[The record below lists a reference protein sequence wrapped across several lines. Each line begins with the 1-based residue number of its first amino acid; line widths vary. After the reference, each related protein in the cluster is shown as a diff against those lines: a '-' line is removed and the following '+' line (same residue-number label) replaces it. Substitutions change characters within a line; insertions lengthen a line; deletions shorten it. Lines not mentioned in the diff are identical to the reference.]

1 MWQRGMDQ
9 KASAQPYSIPERK
22 ALLVDEYPEDLQFY
36 STILEAYGFRVRRC
50 RTYLEGVRC
59 LGEEAFD
66 FVIVSQGTHSFE
78 GSWVLMR
85 AIEVNPSLP
94 ALVVAR
100 SFDIDCYQEAMQ
112 LGAMDYLV
120 EPLTVWEIGRLLER
134 SQRVKNLASSLGITR
149 RRAAWEGRYC
159 GPANSA
165 EAVLER
171 GAQTSSTR

>member
-1 MWQRGMDQ
+1 MGMRGDDQ
-9 KASAQPYSIPERK
+9 KASVRPHGVPRRK
-22 ALLVDEYPEDLQFY
+22 ALLVDEYPEGLQFY
-36 STILEAYGFRVRRC
+36 STVLEAYGYRIRRC
-50 RTYLEGVRC
+50 RSYLEGVRC

-66 FVIVSQGTHSFE
+66 FVIVSQGTPSFE

-94 ALVVAR
+94 VLVVAR
-100 SFDIDCYQEAMQ
+100 CLDVDCYLEAIK

-134 SQRVKNLASSLGITR
+134 HSRADIPGNVSEIALR
-149 RRAAWEGRYC
+149 RPDLEGRNC
-159 GPANSA
+159 GQTKSA

-171 GAQTSSTR
+171 GAQESSM